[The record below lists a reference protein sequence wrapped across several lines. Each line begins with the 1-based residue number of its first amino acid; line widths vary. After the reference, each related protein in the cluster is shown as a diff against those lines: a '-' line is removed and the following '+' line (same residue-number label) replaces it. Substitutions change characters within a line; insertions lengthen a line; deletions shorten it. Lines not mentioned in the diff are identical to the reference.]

1 MFSKSTRLTRNRGS
15 SLSCWLLQGHWYLL
29 HDLRLRSCMSTP
41 RSLLSTY
48 QSKHCFS
55 STLNETVV
63 VILYTQNPLYSKILW
78 KMENVNF
85 YLFLSIQYEF
95 RELYL
100 IGKRKGLLSKTFLTS
115 VSWNGTHS
123 KWSFLVG
130 VRVACVKRL
139 VSVPHG
145 YFHIVDRWEIYIDVV
160 EYSEG
165 VFAICYQQSLE
176 G

>member
-1 MFSKSTRLTRNRGS
+1 MGQASAVDCYKDTGTSSMTSGFGVVCPPLGVCCQRTNRSTVSPQRLMK
-15 SLSCWLLQGHWYLL
+15 L
-29 HDLRLRSCMSTP
+29 
-41 RSLLSTY
+41 LLSSYTP
-48 QSKHCFS
+48 KIHC
-55 STLNETVV
+55 TLKF
-63 VILYTQNPLYSKILW
+63 YK

-100 IGKRKGLLSKTFLTS
+100 IGKRKGILSKTFLTS